1 MYKRKPM
8 ETIIVQQNQS
18 SIHQSDSESALILTY
33 LELGNTAGKNGKTDE
48 AIDHYVR
55 GLQIAKRIQ
64 NKPRIQQFSNLIL
77 TYI

>member
-1 MYKRKPM
+1 MYKSKPM
-8 ETIIVQQNQS
+8 ETINVQQNQS
-18 SIHQSDSESALILTY
+18 STHQSDSESALILTY

-64 NKPRIQQFSNLIL
+64 HKPRIQQFSNLIL